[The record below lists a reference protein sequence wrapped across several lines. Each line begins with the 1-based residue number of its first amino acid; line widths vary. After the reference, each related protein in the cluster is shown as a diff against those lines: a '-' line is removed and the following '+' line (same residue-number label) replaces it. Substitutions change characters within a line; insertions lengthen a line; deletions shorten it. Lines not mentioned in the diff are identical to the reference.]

1 MTELKAKRSSTTVTI
16 EKTCEAPILCDEV
29 EIEQVLINL
38 INNGI
43 DAIETLPDRWLR
55 VALTEEQDQ
64 VVVRIRDSGNGI
76 PKDVRDRLFDPFFT
90 TKPIG
95 KGT

>member
-38 INNGI
+38 INKLSNILGNLI
-43 DAIETLPDRWLR
+43 SLR
-55 VALTEEQDQ
+55 IL
-64 VVVRIRDSGNGI
+64 
-76 PKDVRDRLFDPFFT
+76 
-90 TKPIG
+90 
-95 KGT
+95 